1 MENRLDTDILTAEN
15 QPRNWLHTI
24 ERTNLPFEAVN
35 PLTDVDKPET
45 FAEGVAKRQLALRGS
60 ELIGSTLIRTGSGM
74 IAYGSQR
81 IPGVRSSHLLR
92 KDTAGK
98 PQPYK
103 NKSRGLSEN
112 RPAPTRNNNFQG
124 YERDVRSKSGTTRP
138 STRTRMRAPN
148 MVRAGSGLVLAGGFI
163 PVLGYAYVAH
173 SVMFPEYDI
182 IDDARSR
189 PQRTV
194 DESLAFGDSISNSWN
209 SLGST
214 QQFVAKT
221 ALWALLS

>member
-1 MENRLDTDILTAEN
+1 MRTT
-15 QPRNWLHTI
+15 
-24 ERTNLPFEAVN
+24 ERESLPFEARN
-35 PLTDVDKPET
+35 PLTEDTKPES

-74 IAYGSQR
+74 IAYGSPR
-81 IPGVRSSHLLR
+81 ISGVRSSHLLR

-98 PQPYK
+98 SQPYK

-112 RPAPTRNNNFQG
+112 RPAPTRNNNWKG

-148 MVRAGSGLVLAGGFI
+148 MVRAGSGLVIAGGFI
-163 PVLGYAYVAH
+163 PILGYAYLAH
-173 SVMFPEYDI
+173 SVIYPEYDI

-194 DESLAFGDSISNSWN
+194 DQSLAIGNSASNAWN
-209 SLGST
+209 SLGPT
-214 QQFVAKT
+214 KKFVAT
-221 ALWALLS
+221 VALKALFS